1 MHNNLINEFNSED
14 GVYDYNKISISK
26 FYRAMEILN
35 VKKHGRAVPSFLKK
49 TYEMLEVE
57 VLLFSNLRMI
67 AL

>member
-49 TYEMLEVE
+49 TYEMLEV
-57 VLLFSNLRMI
+57 
-67 AL
+67 